1 MSINIQEVAQA
12 DEATASLFDMIEEFS
27 KELDLIVNNIKKDDT
42 SRQREK
48 GDTIHIDNNK
58 MCGPKEGDV
67 KGESDSDDEM
77 SQEKITNELSKT
89 LNDLKADSNISVR
102 INDTHTIPSTQ
113 PIDISTF
120 PLSSSMTTTI
130 FKDLTIDVDSP
141 LVTQSL
147 STPSTPNSDKHSLHS
162 SPSNENYSKADKED
176 EGVVLPRRL
185 LNDAETDEE
194 ELKDNNPIVANT
206 WGIAN
211 WMTKAKGLMTNQTFP
226 GDQYKKLSKEN
237 GSIEIIIAA
246 GVVNKIPFF
255 VPKGK
260 SIMWST
266 AIKQYDINFSV
277 AVRVQEMG
285 GAIEQEVEPVTKL
298 YADDNTVA
306 IGYRKSCDIDRYLLF
321 IFDNSYSKLRSKNI
335 LYKITVGKVA
345 DVEIEDYILELEEV
359 EKDKQIHATNSTST
373 KPYISRATISDARLL
388 FQLSKQVLNT
398 VVNNAQLLASD
409 VAVKA
414 SSVVKDT
421 VFTKLSDNMRSIDTV
436 SLNDYDNDEEEGQ
449 FVHST
454 KSITS
459 VNSVNNSPKR
469 RITIHPN
476 AMIEPGQYQDNYAI
490 IVDSERFVTVKLL
503 VTPTDSKAIG
513 FPTVQLPKHYSDNCI
528 YQVNATITPNGVR
541 VYSYAEGFSS
551 QHPAKIL
558 CFIESYCF
566 KILQNDDMVLDRN
579 QDLWEL
585 HLGFKVVTIIY
596 NIIITLTISLLDN
609 TKRVHHRFYETFE
622 IKFIVFKYAISVSG

>member
-1 MSINIQEVAQA
+1 MSTNTQEVAPA

-42 SRQREK
+42 SRLREK
-48 GDTIHIDNNK
+48 RKTILTDNDRIYVS
-58 MCGPKEGDV
+58 EESDV
-67 KGESDSDDEM
+67 KGDSDSDDEV
-77 SQEKITNELSKT
+77 SPEKVTNELSEK
-89 LNDLKADSNISVR
+89 LNGLKDDSNTTIP
-102 INDTHTIPSTQ
+102 INDTHAIPSTQ

-120 PLSSSMTTTI
+120 PLSTSMTTTI

-147 STPSTPNSDKHSLHS
+147 STPSTPNSDKHSIIS
-162 SPSNENYSKADKED
+162 SPCYEAYSKVDKED
-176 EGVVLPRRL
+176 EGMLLPRRL
-185 LNDAETDEE
+185 HNDAETDEE
-194 ELKDNNPIVANT
+194 DVKDNNPTAVNT

-211 WMTKAKGLMTNQTFP
+211 WMIKAKGLMTNPTYP
-226 GDQYKKLSKEN
+226 GDHYKKLSKEN

-277 AVRVQEMG
+277 AVRVQELG

-306 IGYRKSCDIDRYLLF
+306 VGYRKSCDIDRYLLF
-321 IFDNSYSKLRSKNI
+321 IFDNGYSKLRSKSV
-335 LYKITVGKVA
+335 LYKIAVGKVA

-359 EKDKQIHATNSTST
+359 EKDKQIHATNSSST
-373 KPYISRATISDARLL
+373 NPYISRATISDARAF
-388 FQLSKQVLNT
+388 FQLSKQVLKT
-398 VVNNAQLLASD
+398 VVDNAQILASD

-414 SSVVKDT
+414 SNVVKDT
-421 VFTKLSDNMRSIDTV
+421 VFTRVSDTRSNIDAV
-436 SLNDYDNDEEEGQ
+436 SLNDYDSDEEEDQ

-454 KSITS
+454 KNITS
-459 VNSVNNSPKR
+459 ISSFNNSPKR

-503 VTPTDSKAIG
+503 VTPTDSKTIG
-513 FPTVQLPKHYSDNCI
+513 FPAVQLPKHYSDNCI
-528 YQVNATITPNGVR
+528 YQVNATVTPNDGVR

-551 QHPAKIL
+551 EHPVKIL

-566 KILQNDDMVLDRN
+566 KILQNDDMVLDKN

-585 HLGFKVVTIIY
+585 HLGFKVISIIY
-596 NIIITLTISLLDN
+596 NIVITL
-609 TKRVHHRFYETFE
+609 H
-622 IKFIVFKYAISVSG
+622 